1 MKKTDVIL
9 PINGKAQGENVLQMA
24 VVTTTKFG
32 TQVIKLSN
40 EYPMFIV
47 VAVESDEW
55 VKVSIDERQTINIDP
70 SLSTGIRNVFNYITY
85 SITAEKTTTNIDP
98 DCDYF
103 ITKSSQLDRTSKT
116 KRQRVLKNA
125 KGEKEVSKR
134 LIKAV

>member
-1 MKKTDVIL
+1 MKKTDVIV
-9 PINGKAQGENVLQMA
+9 PINCKAQGDNVLQMA
-24 VVTTTKFG
+24 VVNTTKFG

-40 EYPMFIV
+40 EFPMFIV
-47 VAVESDEW
+47 VAVECDEW
-55 VKVSIDERQTINIDP
+55 VKVSIDERQTIKIDP